1 MVAIEIPE
9 GVTVTLDGFNV
20 KVKGPKGEVEKNL
33 FHPRVAIKSGN
44 GKVNV
49 DVKAK
54 KKIKKDKMVT
64 NTFAS
69 HINNLIKGAT
79 DGYEYKLKI
88 CSGHFPM
95 TVTVSGAEVAV
106 KNFLGEKVPRKAKIA
121 GDVKIEVK
129 GDEIIVTG
137 RNKELVGQAAAK
149 IEQLTRVV
157 NRDRRIFQDGCYIV
171 SKDGKAVMK

>member
-1 MVAIEIPE
+1 MVVIEIPE
-9 GVTVTLDGFNV
+9 SVTVTLDGFNV
-20 KVKGPKGEVEKNL
+20 KVNGPKGEVEKNL
-33 FHPRVAIKSGN
+33 FHPRVAIKASN
-44 GKVNV
+44 GKVEL
-49 DVKAK
+49 DVKTK
-54 KKIKKDKMVT
+54 KKIKKDKMVV

-69 HINNLIKGAT
+69 HMKNLIKGVT

-95 TVTVSGAEVAV
+95 TVSVSGSEVAI
-106 KNFLGEKVPRKAKIA
+106 KNFLGEKVPRKAKISGA
-121 GDVKIEVK
+121 VKIEVK

-137 RNKELVGQAAAK
+137 LNKELVSQAAAK

-157 NRDRRIFQDGCYIV
+157 NRDRRIFQDGCYIT